1 MNTSRVGAV
10 GAVVGATYPEEAR
23 RLRKLM
29 PRSTFLA
36 PGLGAQGG
44 DASALTALATK
55 TGPVLVSA
63 SRGIARVEA
72 RDEPIETYK
81 ALVRDRIVAYTAA
94 TSRGQPD
101 A

>member
-1 MNTSRVGAV
+1 MGISGVGAV

-36 PGLGAQGG
+36 PGLGSQGG
-44 DASALTALATK
+44 DANALSLLTTK

-63 SRGIARVEA
+63 SRGIARVED
-72 RDEPIETYK
+72 RNMPIETYNT
-81 ALVRDRIVAYTAA
+81 LVRDRIAAYAA
-94 TSRGQPD
+94 AMSQVSQTQ
-101 A
+101 